1 MGIKTAFAEVMSLY
15 RLNRERAERDA
26 DDRKQAVYGH
36 VPRIREIDTRLSAI
50 GVSLAVHTLVGD
62 TVKLNE
68 ARAEMEALNAEKAGL
83 LTGHKIPDG
92 YMDISYKCPM
102 CKDTGFIEREGRF
115 SERCQCLKQKLIEK
129 YYDLSNLKSTIRDEN
144 FDTFVL
150 DYYSTAVN
158 EDEGMSPSENMQ
170 MIYKTAMKF
179 VNDFGREFQNLFLYG
194 AVGLGKTFMC
204 NCIAKDILDKGYTVI
219 YMTAPRMFKVIEDYR
234 FRRADMEDSGEMIE
248 MIETASEVDLL
259 IIDDLGAEF
268 DTMVTSVALF
278 DIINQRLIS
287 KKPTVISTNL
297 DYIKDMND
305 RYSDRVISRVWG
317 NFRMLKFFGVKDDNG
332 GDDIRVKK
340 KYRRTVI

>member
-1 MGIKTAFAEVMSLY
+1 
-15 RLNRERAERDA
+15 
-26 DDRKQAVYGH
+26 
-36 VPRIREIDTRLSAI
+36 
-50 GVSLAVHTLVGD
+50 
-62 TVKLNE
+62 
-68 ARAEMEALNAEKAGL
+68 
-83 LTGHKIPDG
+83 
-92 YMDISYKCPM
+92 
-102 CKDTGFIEREGRF
+102 
-115 SERCQCLKQKLIEK
+115 
-129 YYDLSNLKSTIRDEN
+129 
-144 FDTFVL
+144 
-150 DYYSTAVN
+150 
-158 EDEGMSPSENMQ
+158 MSPSENMQ
-170 MIYKTAMKF
+170 MIYKTAVKF
-179 VNDFGREFQNLFLYG
+179 VDGFGKDFQNLFLYG

-234 FRRADMEDSGEMIE
+234 FRRSDAEDSGEMME
-248 MIETASEVDLL
+248 MIDTASEVDLL

-305 RYSDRVISRVWG
+305 RYSDRVISRLWG